1 MVIALITPHGNLGLQ
16 PIIASLGV
24 GAETASWSLCPLSL
38 TVLFTVFLV
47 AVSTPLAG
55 AAL

>member
-24 GAETASWSLCPLSL
+24 GTETASWSLCPLSL

-47 AVSTPLAG
+47 AGSTPLAG